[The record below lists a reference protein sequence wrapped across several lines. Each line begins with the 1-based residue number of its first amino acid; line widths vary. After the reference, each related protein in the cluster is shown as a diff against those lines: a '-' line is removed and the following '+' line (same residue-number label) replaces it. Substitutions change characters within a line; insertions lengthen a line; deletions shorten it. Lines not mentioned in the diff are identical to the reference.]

1 MSHKSRFFVYIDQ
14 HVRAEIFP
22 SFPYFPALPSKRSTS
37 ASGRAAARSLG
48 RTRALYQTV
57 SRSHQSTV
65 TTVRPFDRS
74 PAFVSDR
81 ATVTFLN
88 RTSDVRCVGGLEL
101 RVEYWVCLPL
111 GKSFFTTP

>member
-14 HVRAEIFP
+14 HVGAEIFP

-48 RTRALYQTV
+48 RTRAVYQTV

-65 TTVRPFDRS
+65 TTVRPFKDVHRRS
-74 PAFVSDR
+74 VPPTHDARPTLAAVFRPFSY
-81 ATVTFLN
+81 L
-88 RTSDVRCVGGLEL
+88 
-101 RVEYWVCLPL
+101 
-111 GKSFFTTP
+111 